1 MTHYRD
7 GVPVWKCRKCKRL
20 MPQDMTNHAEVF
32 DRGLTR
38 GHLRCL
44 DVLDCE
50 ANSKSIAKAI
60 E

>member
-1 MTHYRD
+1 
-7 GVPVWKCRKCKRL
+7 